1 MKRLVRPLTAFILV
15 ALAFAPEPA
24 PASEKGRT
32 CDGEQVVV
40 TQMGVAIPQIVREI
54 LLRCDPELG
63 VHLGEG
69 RLFLPSGDVD
79 VALLA
84 FRRGSNLF
92 VRLRDTTGEFGLPE
106 LKFIWM
112 PLKGLPMEQRD
123 FSVYRALPEDR
134 KFGSGMLPRA
144 TKPIFRLRER
154 VPGKIRVS
162 VVDLNLPPNPT
173 PRLFLDR
180 LLDRFLEK

>member
-1 MKRLVRPLTAFILV
+1 MKRLARPLTAFLLV

-24 PASEKGRT
+24 PASEKGRA

-40 TQMGVAIPQIVREI
+40 TQLGRAIPQIAREI
-54 LLRCDPELG
+54 SLRCDPEVG

-69 RLFLPSGDVD
+69 RLFLPGGDAD

-84 FRRGSNLF
+84 FRRGSDLI
-92 VRLRDTTGEFGLPE
+92 VRLRDTTSDFGLRE
-106 LKFIWM
+106 KKFIWM

-123 FSVYRALPEDR
+123 FAVYRSLPEDR
-134 KFGSGMLPRA
+134 KFGWGTPRHLIN
-144 TKPIFRLRER
+144 PVFRLRER

-162 VVDLNLPPNPT
+162 VVNVNPSPNPT

-180 LLDRFLEK
+180 LLELFEQ

>member
-1 MKRLVRPLTAFILV
+1 MKRLARPLTTFMLV

-40 TQMGVAIPQIVREI
+40 TQMGPTIPRIAREI
-54 LLRCDPELG
+54 LLRCDPEFGL
-63 VHLGEG
+63 HLGEG
-69 RLFLPSGDVD
+69 RLFLPGGDVD

-84 FRRGSNLF
+84 IRRGSDLLI
-92 VRLRDTTGEFGLPE
+92 RLRDTTSGFGPHE
-106 LKFIWM
+106 KKFIRM

-123 FSVYRALPEDR
+123 FVLYRSLPEDR
-134 KFGSGMLPRA
+134 KFGRETPPH
-144 TKPIFRLRER
+144 PINPVFRLREP

-162 VVDLNLPPNPT
+162 VVNLNPSPNPV
-173 PRLFLDR
+173 PGLFLDR
-180 LLDRFLEK
+180 LLELFQQ